1 MAISILEA
9 FKTVTPILPQLM
21 TQRVGMVVADREKW
35 LASNSIKE
43 IAAQVTVG
51 EPIKVGAGVAVG
63 MREKRGVVVE
73 VGGGGAC
80 GDGRGGDY
88 RHAD

>member
-9 FKTVTPILPQLM
+9 FQAVTSILPQLM

-51 EPIKVGAGVAVG
+51 QPIK
-63 MREKRGVVVE
+63 
-73 VGGGGAC
+73 
-80 GDGRGGDY
+80 
-88 RHAD
+88 